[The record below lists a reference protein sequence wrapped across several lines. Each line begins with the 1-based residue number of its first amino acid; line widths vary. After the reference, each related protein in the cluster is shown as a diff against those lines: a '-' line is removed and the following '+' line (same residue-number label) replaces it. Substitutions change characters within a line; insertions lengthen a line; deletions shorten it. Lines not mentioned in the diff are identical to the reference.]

1 MENARIIKLDSP
13 LTVYANNFDEV
24 FGEYSNMSSK
34 RKARIV
40 QRQANKQEVVAARAA
55 TKVAKQQAK
64 STVKSARIAK
74 RQDAQQGRVAKRTA
88 ATQARQQKRIVR
100 KTARVERKAIGQEPE
115 ALATENG
122 SAQPEDVS
130 QDETE
135 GAADET
141 TMSDDQPIA
150 YGQEDSAPE
159 DETESTEESDIEA
172 GEEEAADDS
181 EDSGADG
188 YNDVFASA
196 DGMDYE
202 NLGDINDIYALNDD
216 DFYTYESGSA
226 NPDGKI
232 GMVRGKIS
240 PEVKD
245 IAMKSEW
252 NKEMVLQ
259 KQKQVAAI
267 NNTLGSGAVNADQ
280 AMQLGKKRSQAMSDI
295 ELHKDRAVSF
305 DGVLSD
311 YCNMDGDDSS
321 AEGDYSEALGRKKRT
336 EKKRR
341 KSEVKAAKREARK
354 SRKKSI
360 FSRVKKNKAT
370 KVPAGLNPEFDTQRI
385 TIPASELSTGA
396 NGETGL
402 IALDD
407 INDFDAPMENEYSL
421 ASGSPLK
428 NVNWKGVLIG
438 VAVAGLAIWGAK
450 KAKLF

>member
-450 KAKLF
+450 KTKLF